1 VQSVRVHLALPKR
14 QLFEEDAEQASA
26 TVAMGLGGRDPSPDM
41 VRAVQNLVSGAVLGM
56 KVDRVTVVD
65 QHGKTLSSGSDASL
79 AGKLAE
85 DQKVAVEGR
94 IAKTVKDLVEGV
106 VGPGRAQVKVTAQLD
121 LNRVTVS
128 EERFD
133 PDGQVVRSESTSAQ
147 NASEQKADGANGV
160 TAAGNIPGQAAANG
174 FQPLG
179 STSGANDSVTN
190 YEISK
195 SVRTEVTEPGTV
207 KKLSVA
213 VAVDGATA
221 VGADGKPGA
230 YTPRSAQEMQ
240 QIQDLV
246 RAAVGFDQARGD
258 IVTVV
263 NVRFPREDADAGGTT
278 AANPLMGFDKN
289 DIMRFAEL
297 GIAGL
302 VAILIL
308 FFAVRPLMKSASGA
322 GRRRRGRQRPTDAG
336 QRQRLVRPPAAGH
349 PLGRGDGRP
358 ARPGAGPADQHRQ
371 DRRPGEGQRHQAGLG
386 IRREA
391 PGGERLHPA

>member
-1 VQSVRVHLALPKR
+1 
-14 QLFEEDAEQASA
+14 
-26 TVAMGLGGRDPSPDM
+26 
-41 VRAVQNLVSGAVLGM
+41 
-56 KVDRVTVVD
+56 
-65 QHGKTLSSGSDASL
+65 
-79 AGKLAE
+79 
-85 DQKVAVEGR
+85 
-94 IAKTVKDLVEGV
+94 
-106 VGPGRAQVKVTAQLD
+106 VKVTAQLD
-121 LNRVTVS
+121 LNRVTVRR
-128 EERFD
+128 EKLRPGRPGGPLGEHLGPERQRAE
-133 PDGQVVRSESTSAQ
+133 G
-147 NASEQKADGANGV
+147 DGANGV
-160 TAAGNIPGQAAANG
+160 TAAGNIPGQGAANG

-258 IVTVV
+258 TVTVV

-308 FFAVRPLMKSASGA
+308 FFAVRPLMKSASG
-322 GRRRRGRQRPTDAG
+322 GHHRRRRRRQRAADAG
-336 QRQRLVRPPAAGH
+336 QRQCPVRGCRWSRSRAARWPPCPVRSSDQRINIARIEGQVKASAIKQVSDSPKSIRRRASPSCVTGCMKAHEVAQEKRDHRPGQADRTGEGRRRAARARRGAH
-349 PLGRGDGRP
+349 QHLGRRSTRRRSRRSPRPWPASAPSRPRWSRPCWSSSSRACRAP
-358 ARPGAGPADQHRQ
+358 AR
-371 DRRPGEGQRHQAGLG
+371 
-386 IRREA
+386 
-391 PGGERLHPA
+391 